1 MIVIGM
7 ALSFLTVW
15 YLEEKET
22 NKEIK
27 IPDKTLEGIIRG
39 KIGKRNGEPIY
50 KSDLKVI
57 TSIGAPEEGIKSL
70 EGLQY
75 CVNLRVAELWGNKIS
90 YTPDLSDLDNLEYL
104 QLNGNFISDI
114 SGLSGLESLEYLDLS
129 ANDFI
134 AGSVSLYNLPKLR
147 ELDLERNGITAI
159 SLLGDF
165 NSIGYL
171 KLNRNKISDISGLS
185 GLKNLKVLL
194 LDVNNLSDISSLSGL
209 INLERLCLT
218 NNNISDISSLSNL
231 NSLREV
237 YLSNN
242 NISDISPLIQNPGI
256 NEGDV
261 VAIAE
266 NPLNSQSI
274 ELYIPELEKRGVTV
288 IWEGKTFYM
297 ILHIEKVE
305 EIPEYFVEIT
315 EEDLDN
321 CLLLREIFEE
331 MEDAGKESTDR
342 EIEQSTVDQIL
353 DYLTSK
359 YTEKYNLPMVGE
371 RRIIK
376 YRGTFYL
383 VELREE

>member
-1 MIVIGM
+1 MHKKIIAIMIVIGM

-15 YLEEKET
+15 YLGEKET

-75 CVNLRVAELWGNKIS
+75 CVNLRVAELWNNKIS
-90 YTPDLSDLDNLEYL
+90 YIPDLSDLDNLEYL

-134 AGSVSLYNLPKLR
+134 
-147 ELDLERNGITAI
+147 
-159 SLLGDF
+159 
-165 NSIGYL
+165 
-171 KLNRNKISDISGLS
+171 SDISPVS
-185 GLKNLKVLL
+185 NLT
-194 LDVNNLSDISSLSGL
+194 
-209 INLERLCLT
+209 NLEYLDLGR
-218 NNNISDISSLSNL
+218 NNISDISPLANLTNLKELWLGSNDISDISPLSDLTNL
-231 NSLREV
+231 TILVLYENNISDISPLSDLVNLEQL
-237 YLSNN
+237 YLESN

-274 ELYIPELEKRGVTV
+274 ELYIPELEKRGVTI

-297 ILHIEKVE
+297 TLHIEKVE
-305 EIPEYFVEIT
+305 EIPEYFVGIT

-331 MEDAGKESTDR
+331 MEDARKESTDR

-353 DYLTSK
+353 HCLTSK
-359 YTEKYNLPMVGE
+359 YMEKYDLPMIGE
-371 RRIIK
+371 RRTVK